1 MLLADKRI
9 ELDARPTAR
18 RLAPVEVV
26 LIGHCP
32 SLDGRARWDR
42 LARDPAVLGEIA
54 ALGFGAEVERLR
66 ALAAGATAGE
76 AGDEALLA
84 LYRLPIPI

>member
-26 LIGHCP
+26 LNGHCP

-54 ALGFGAEVERLR
+54 ALGFGAEIGR
-66 ALAAGATAGE
+66 AHV
-76 AGDEALLA
+76 
-84 LYRLPIPI
+84 